1 MYLIAMPMTT
11 PISRAPMTL
20 CSKNGENIF
29 DGIMFMTYSEY
40 LLAAIASR
48 STEGTDVVI
57 LDGEINKYR
66 ILATD
71 DATIVVVTV

>member
-1 MYLIAMPMTT
+1 
-11 PISRAPMTL
+11 MTL

-40 LLAAIASR
+40 LLAAILSR
-48 STEGTDVVI
+48 STEGIDVI
-57 LDGEINKYR
+57 LEGEINRYK

-71 DATIVVVTV
+71 DAIIVVVTV